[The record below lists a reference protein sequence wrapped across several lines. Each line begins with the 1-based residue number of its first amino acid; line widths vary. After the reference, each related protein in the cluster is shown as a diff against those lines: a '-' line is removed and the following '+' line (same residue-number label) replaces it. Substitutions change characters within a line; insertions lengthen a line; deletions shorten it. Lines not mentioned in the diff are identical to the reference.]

1 MNKTAG
7 VAEPTLRILQV
18 KIGSRWLED
27 GMRKWEVI
35 VSQAFSGNTKPIS
48 VAEWDTRLTHALP
61 QELQSSLPT
70 IEQIEAELARVPTH
84 AETEQKKKT
93 VKKSTPSLPRT
104 RGRTK

>member
-1 MNKTAG
+1 M
-7 VAEPTLRILQV
+7 

-27 GMRKWEVI
+27 GMRKCEVI
-35 VSQAFSGNTKPIS
+35 VSRAFSGSTKPIS
-48 VAEWDTRLTHALP
+48 VAEWDTRLTHTLP

-84 AETEQKKKT
+84 RDTEQKKKV
-93 VKKSTPSLPRT
+93 VKKSTRSLPGA